1 MLHVIVGAL
10 FGFAVGVTTPGLI
23 ARIRQDAKKEVS
35 LVEGEVK
42 AAEATIK
49 ADAKKL

>member
-23 ARIRQDAKKEVS
+23 ARIRQDAKKQVS
-35 LVEGEVK
+35 LVEGEVA
-42 AAEATIK
+42 AAEKDIK
-49 ADAKKL
+49 AKL